1 MTNMIISPNQTQS
14 TCPEDPKFP
23 NVKCTKDSDCPP
35 LKPVEN
41 GHGESFFLYKFRN
54 CLGGLSHSDGTKL
67 NAPVSEIFVMM
78 IARQRVKEQLKR
90 FQSYRG
96 RNPE

>member
-1 MTNMIISPNQTQS
+1 MKGLLNCFTIQFQEDNAVFVMTNMIISPNQTQS

-23 NVKCTKDSDCPP
+23 NVRCTKDSDCPP

-54 CLGGLSHSDGTKL
+54 CLGG
-67 NAPVSEIFVMM
+67 
-78 IARQRVKEQLKR
+78 
-90 FQSYRG
+90 
-96 RNPE
+96 